1 MFLKMDTGG
10 MSVNKD
16 GKILAICGIDLGTC
30 SVMGVGWFL
39 ACSEIEIDWFLT
51 CNKTGVG

>member
-1 MFLKMDTGG
+1 